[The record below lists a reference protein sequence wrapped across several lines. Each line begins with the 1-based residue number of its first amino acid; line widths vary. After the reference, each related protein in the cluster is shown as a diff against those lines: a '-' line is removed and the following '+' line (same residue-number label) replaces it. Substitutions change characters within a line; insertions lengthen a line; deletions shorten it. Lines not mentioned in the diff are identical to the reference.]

1 MTMEQVKNYVLEKL
15 ILERP
20 LEETPETNAGSSQT
34 SSQPA
39 GANSNGKG
47 TTAFRPSTR
56 AWQPGVKHVVEIL
69 CNDQVSIQ

>member
-1 MTMEQVKNYVLEKL
+1 MSMEQVKNYVLEKL

-20 LEETPETNAGSSQT
+20 LEETPESNAGSSQT

-69 CNDQVSIQ
+69 CNDQVSYQ